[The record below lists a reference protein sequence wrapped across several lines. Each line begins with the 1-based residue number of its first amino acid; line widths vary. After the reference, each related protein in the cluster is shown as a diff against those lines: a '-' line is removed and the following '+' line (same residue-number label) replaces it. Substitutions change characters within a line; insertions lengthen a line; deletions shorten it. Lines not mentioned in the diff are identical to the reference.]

1 MRNML
6 IGLTGVILTLSL
18 LALAGCLKL
27 GEGQAPPSAF
37 YQLNPMAVPSGEGQ
51 VEEGE
56 QNLAIAVG
64 PVEFP
69 DYLNRPQ
76 MVIRQNQNEL
86 ELDEFHRWAEPLK
99 ESFSSVLAENLSI
112 LLSSERI
119 AVFPWSRF
127 VPTDYQ
133 VAVRVLRFDG
143 KPGESATLVAGW
155 SILKKRAKE
164 ALVVKNSS
172 FTEPTGKNGYKAL
185 VEAQS
190 RTVEALSRQI
200 AAAIREIGR

>member
-1 MRNML
+1 MRNVL
-6 IGLTGVILTLSL
+6 IRLTGVILALSL
-18 LALAGCLKL
+18 LSPAGCLKL
-27 GEGQAPPSAF
+27 GEGQTPPSAF
-37 YQLNPMAVPSGEGQ
+37 YQLNPMAVPGGEGQ

-64 PVEFP
+64 PVDFP

-86 ELDEFHRWAEPLK
+86 ELNEFHRWAEPLK
-99 ESFSSVLAENLSI
+99 ENFSSVIGENLSI
-112 LLSSERI
+112 LLSSDRI

-133 VAVRVLRFDG
+133 VAVRVIRFDG
-143 KPGESATLVAGW
+143 ERGESASLVAQW
-155 SILKKRAKE
+155 SILAKQAKE
-164 ALVVKNSS
+164 VLFVKSSS
-172 FTEPTGKNGYKAL
+172 FTEPIGKNGYKAL

-190 RTVEALSRQI
+190 RTVEALSREI
-200 AAAIREIGR
+200 ADAIMKIDR